1 MSIARPQQQTG
12 SGEIRPQAP
21 RPGEQLPLRAVEIGP
36 FRVIQTRPLRV
47 IHTPSLREMQVEPL
61 RMVQIALGLAWL
73 IDGALQFQPYMF
85 SSDFLQTMAA
95 NAQGQPG
102 MVHQT
107 ILALVQLAMPYR
119 VFFNTCFALVQVAI
133 GLGLIVSPRTV
144 RPALVVSF
152 AWALVVWW
160 VGEGLGLLFTGMA
173 TPLTGAPGPV
183 LLYAVIGVLVW
194 PASRAPGT
202 LWSSTAVRDLAG
214 RVAWVLLWLL
224 LAGLMLLPSNS
235 APNAMSDT
243 FSAAATSLGSGPL
256 AALNSALANLTAG
269 HGLLISVIAAG
280 IMAEVGIMVLV
291 DWHRRVALVAGAGLG
306 VFLFLTSE
314 FLGGILTGQGTDPNS
329 GPLLVLFAALLWV
342 GPLSAT
348 PRLPFGWLPVPES
361 RRRVGQ
367 IHHG

>member
-1 MSIARPQQQTG
+1 MGIAEPRPGVG
-12 SGEIRPQAP
+12 SGEITPNPEFQ
-21 RPGEQLPLRAVEIGP
+21 GEHVPLRVMEIGP
-36 FRVIQTRPLRV
+36 FRLVQTRPLRR
-47 IHTPSLREMQVEPL
+47 IQIPSLREMQVQPL

-119 VFFNTCFALVQVAI
+119 VFFNACFALVQVAI

-152 AWALVVWW
+152 AWTLVVWW
-160 VGEGLGLLFTGMA
+160 VGEGLGLLFTGTA
-173 TPLTGAPGPV
+173 TPLTGAPGAV
-183 LLYAVIGVLVW
+183 LLYAVIGLLVW
-194 PASRAPGT
+194 PASRVPGAV
-202 LWSSTAVRDLAG
+202 WSPTAVRDLAG
-214 RVAWVLLWLL
+214 RLAWALLWLL

-243 FSAAATSLGSGPL
+243 FSAAATSMGSGPL
-256 AALNSALANLTAG
+256 AALNSALAGLTAG

-291 DWHRRVALVAGAGLG
+291 DWHRKVALVAGAALG
-306 VFLFLTSE
+306 AFIFLTSE

-342 GPLSAT
+342 GPLSST
-348 PRLPFGWLPVPES
+348 PRTPFRWLPAPES
-361 RRRVGQ
+361 RRLGQ
-367 IHHG
+367 VHHG